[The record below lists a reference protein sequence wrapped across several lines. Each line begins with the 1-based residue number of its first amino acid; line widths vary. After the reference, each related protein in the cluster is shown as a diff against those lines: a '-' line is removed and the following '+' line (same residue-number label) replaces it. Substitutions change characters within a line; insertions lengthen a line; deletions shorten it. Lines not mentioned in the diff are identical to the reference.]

1 MLTRFSIEGHFNLEF
16 LYRDRDQPSPF
27 IRRCLAQLKME
38 LDTQEHEIF
47 IRYCPE
53 KTHINDVILPHINQ
67 QFSSLAQRHQF
78 IKDALAIGEFV
89 AIKLILKDT
98 TTVELDMIK
107 TELDYLHEHANY
119 KAEKVVEKLKHIQG
133 FGYIL
138 DITDEVLYR
147 HGYDCKAI
155 QANHPQLIDTQ
166 AGRA

>member
-1 MLTRFSIEGHFNLEF
+1 
-16 LYRDRDQPSPF
+16 
-27 IRRCLAQLKME
+27 
-38 LDTQEHEIF
+38 
-47 IRYCPE
+47 
-53 KTHINDVILPHINQ
+53 
-67 QFSSLAQRHQF
+67 
-78 IKDALAIGEFV
+78 
-89 AIKLILKDT
+89 
-98 TTVELDMIK
+98 MIK